1 MQIQQIEAFVNI
13 YVTRSFARTAERMYL
28 SQSRISQQL
37 KSMESELGIKLFE
50 RTNHKVI
57 PTERGSAFY
66 SYAQNILNVYKEGAE
81 RLNNLKRDFYIHTQS
96 ENHLSPINKALLI
109 LSFNHPNASYK
120 ILKPVY
126 LDGTVPYEI
135 MSPRHLHLVRENRVT
150 DDRINF
156 FDLGEPYYS
165 VIVKNGNPL
174 SEKETITLDD
184 VRHKKAIML
193 INAGAQNEYS
203 GPYLG
208 ELRKKF
214 EENNTY
220 SKAVTSVSD
229 MMAELISSDYD
240 TVAIVSNSM
249 AITNDIPVKASR
261 LYVPGERHIGFAY
274 IGTATEYM
282 TEFMELAK
290 KGLQAQESQNYL

>member
-109 LSFNHPNASYK
+109 LSFNHPDATYK

-126 LDGTVPYEI
+126 HDGTVPYEI
-135 MSPRHLHLVRENRVT
+135 MSPRHLHLVRENRIT

-165 VIVKNGNPL
+165 IIVKNGSPL
-174 SEKETITLDD
+174 ADKDMITLEDL
-184 VRHKKAIML
+184 RHKKVLML
-193 INAGAQNEYS
+193 INTGEQNKYS

-208 ELRKKF
+208 ELKKCF
-214 EENNTY
+214 EENDTD
-220 SKAVTSVSD
+220 SKAVASSSD

-240 TVAIVSNSM
+240 TVAIVSNSI
-249 AITNDIPVKASR
+249 AITNDIPVKAIR

-290 KGLQAQESQNYL
+290 KGLQAQESQNYF

>member
-66 SYAQNILNVYKEGAE
+66 SYAQNVLNVYKEGTE
-81 RLNNLKRDFYIHTQS
+81 RLNDLKNDFYIHTQS
-96 ENHLSPINKALLI
+96 ANHLSPINKALLI

-214 EENNTY
+214 EENDTD
-220 SKAVTSVSD
+220 SKTVASASD